1 MGGKGRLKYIDEYR
15 NKEMVQN
22 ILGQIKS
29 ISQKKIN
36 LMEVCGTHTVAI
48 FRNGIRKMLPP
59 NINLISGPG
68 CPVCVTPIQYI
79 DEIIAFS
86 RKDNFIITTFGDMIR
101 VPGSTSTLEKEKAN
115 GSDIR
120 IVYSTLDALKIA
132 YDNPFKNVVFMGVG
146 FETTSPT
153 IASAILKA
161 KEEKIN
167 NFSVLCV
174 AKIMPPAMKSLLDA
188 EEINIDGFICP
199 GHVSAIIGSK
209 PYSFIASQYNIP
221 CVISGFEPLDIL
233 QTIFMLVKQIE
244 KNKAKVEI
252 QYKRIVKPEGNK
264 IALEKINRVF
274 KIVDSEWRGMGKI
287 PLSGLEI
294 RDKYKQFN
302 ARKFAISVERP
313 KEIRGCRC
321 GEVLRGVI
329 TPLECPLFKNI
340 CTPEDPKGACMVST
354 EGTCAAYY
362 KYYKNN

>member
-1 MGGKGRLKYIDEYR
+1 MKYIDEYR
-15 NKEMVQN
+15 NKEIAQN
-22 ILGQIKS
+22 ILWQIKS

-36 LMEVCGTHTVAI
+36 LMEVCGSHTVSI
-48 FRNGIRKMLPP
+48 FRNGIRKILPP

-101 VPGSTSTLEKEKAN
+101 VPGSNSTLEKEKAN

-153 IASAILKA
+153 IASVILKA

-188 EEINIDGFICP
+188 EEVNIDGFICP

-294 RDKYKQFN
+294 RDKYEQFN
-302 ARKFAISVERP
+302 ARKFSISVERP
-313 KEIRGCRC
+313 KEISGCRC
-321 GEVLRGVI
+321 GEVLRGI
-329 TPLECPLFKNI
+329 IIPPECPLFGKI
-340 CTPEDPKGACMVST
+340 CTPEDPKGACMVSS

-362 KYYKNN
+362 KYN